1 MLFTGFDITDEAVVV
16 VQMALIVMN
25 WVAVENVDFFVIGWM
40 NEVVLGLVVERR
52 YGRRTSLP

>member
-16 VQMALIVMN
+16 VQMALIVVN

-52 YGRRTSLP
+52 YGWRTFLP

>member
-52 YGRRTSLP
+52 YGWRTSLP